1 MSSQQQYYYVFIPKY
16 PRENNSKPHLVNCGN
31 ITDRPEN
38 TIKSNNTFF
47 ELKCN
52 KNQHILKIFCK
63 CTNAEYRKFV
73 KNIKYPHRQY
83 FYDITQLPFDTF
95 IYHKNI
101 DDDDDDE
108 DDDCY
113 GMNIECGNKILHQI
127 IL

>member
-52 KNQHILKIFCK
+52 KNQHILKIFFK
-63 CTNAEYRKFV
+63 CTNVEYRKFV

-101 DDDDDDE
+101 DDDE

>member
-1 MSSQQQYYYVFIPKY
+1 MSSHQQYYYVFIPKY

-47 ELKCN
+47 ALKCN
-52 KNQHILKIFCK
+52 KNQHILKIFFK
-63 CTNAEYRKFV
+63 CTNTEYRNFV
-73 KNIKYPHRQY
+73 KNIKHPHRKY
-83 FYDITQLPFDTF
+83 FYDITQLPFDTY

-101 DDDDDDE
+101 EDDE

-113 GMNIECGNKILHQI
+113 GMKIECGYKILQQI
-127 IL
+127 IR